1 MIELDYARR
10 TERREVDI
18 LCDVVARNWDEP
30 LRYRITD
37 LSAHGLWIHTS
48 FPLDPGETMVVS
60 FRAPQHDAPMQFFGR
75 VVRNVRVREH
85 DGRRECGMGVEL
97 VGASGEERHELRRG
111 LKGLPARRRRS
122 SRVPPLS

>member
-37 LSAHGLWIHTS
+37 LSANGLWIHTS
-48 FPLDPGETMVVS
+48 FPLDIGETMVVT
-60 FRAPQHDAPMQFFGR
+60 FRTPQEDTSMQLFGR
-75 VVRNVRVREH
+75 VVRSVRVRER

-97 VGASGEERHELRRG
+97 VGSTEERQVLRRG
-111 LKGLPARRRRS
+111 LKGLPARRKRV
-122 SRVPPLS
+122 SRLPPLT